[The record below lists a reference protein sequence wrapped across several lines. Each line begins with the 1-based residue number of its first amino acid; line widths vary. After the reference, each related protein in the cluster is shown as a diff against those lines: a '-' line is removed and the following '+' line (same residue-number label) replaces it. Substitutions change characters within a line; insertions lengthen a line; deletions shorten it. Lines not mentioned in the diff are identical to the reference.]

1 MALAPGSHKAEW
13 RHEAYNSIGLN
24 LTFQGGFTKED
35 ITEFAQAGGKLLT
48 TCEMN
53 QQAPEIR
60 EKIEA
65 TKFIPDIKKG
75 DIIFATR
82 SLFHR
87 TVPVTPEGKRFYE
100 SKGIQYLNRYSI
112 RYVPGSARLP
122 YGWTFEWSITSNREN
137 EGATLD
143 SAMEEKQNYLWYPR
157 VWPTVDPNTDTRLD
171 RLANVELQDMK
182 HQTRMDLFELF
193 ALFAGNNKN

>member
-35 ITEFAQAGGKLLT
+35 ITEFAHAGGKLLT

-182 HQTRMDLFELF
+182 HQTRIDLFELF